1 MARAKV
7 KVCGITRRDDALRAA
22 DLGASAVGFVFWP
35 RSPRYVEP
43 ETAAAFARELPADV
57 APVGVFVDP
66 AVSDVRRIAELV
78 GLAAVQLHGDEP
90 ATLCDGLPYRVLKAV
105 AVAGETTTSDAAGR
119 VPGHITVLL
128 DARDPVRRGGTG
140 RTVDW
145 RVAAGV
151 AARRRIFLAGGLA
164 PENVGAALSTVRP
177 YGIDV
182 SSGVEEQPGRKDAG
196 RLREFFEEVARA

>member
-1 MARAKV
+1 MTGAKV
-7 KVCGITRRDDALRAA
+7 KVCGITRSDDAQLAA
-22 DLGASAVGFVFWP
+22 DLGASAIGFVFWP

-43 ETAAAFARELPADV
+43 ETAAAIARELPADV

-66 AVSDVRRIAELV
+66 TIDEVQRIAEQV

-105 AVAGETTTSDAAGR
+105 PVAGDATCAAAVR
-119 VPGHITVLL
+119 VPSRITVLL
-128 DARDPVRRGGTG
+128 DARDPVRKGGTG

-145 RVAAGV
+145 DVAAGV
-151 AARRRIFLAGGLA
+151 AARRRIFLAGGLC
-164 PENVGAALSTVRP
+164 PENVGEALRTVRP

-182 SSGVEEQPGRKDAG
+182 SSGVEARPGHKDDV
-196 RLREFFEEVARA
+196 RLRDFFEEVART